1 MIMTPKKPLAY
12 CFGVENSLERLK
24 LLFLD
29 IDSPELPK
37 NLTTH
42 LNSDP
47 DIPAYL
53 VLRTNGGYHVICYKP
68 LKADVWLDKL
78 KEYAEFVDPQFYAF
92 SVKNGYSVLRIS
104 PKYSLYDHK
113 TVISPAPVFHQFVEL
128 QKYPETAIS
137 LLYRSIYRY
146 ETYFVY
152 FEEKMTYKAKI
163 HLYLTATR

>member
-1 MIMTPKKPLAY
+1 MMRKPIAY
-12 CFGVENSLERLK
+12 CFGIENSLEDQK

-29 IDSPELPK
+29 IDSPSLPEA
-37 NLTTH
+37 LVER

-53 VLRTNGGYHVICYKP
+53 ILKTNGGHHVICFKP
-68 LKADVWLDKL
+68 LGIDCWLDKL
-78 KEYAEFVDPQFYAF
+78 EEYAEFVDPQFYAF
-92 SVKNGYSVLRIS
+92 SVKNNYSVLRIS

-113 TVISPAPVFHQFVEL
+113 TVISPAPTFHQFVEL

-163 HLYLTATR
+163 HLYLTASR